1 MSDNNLSLQE
11 DEVQALTAIFGNDF
25 VRDSSSS
32 STFTIEIQSGQ
43 SETFS
48 ESTTG
53 CNGKKKTTDD
63 KSILLELKLP
73 KDYPLSSPPF
83 YSISAPWMSRV
94 RRTHLTSCLDN
105 IYADNAGEA
114 VLYLWIQKCREF
126 LSEDILVEEEEAE
139 SDDNDTDLKG
149 KKDVSS
155 SGKNECKTDLEAT
168 SLNIF
173 HGEPVVDRRSV
184 FQAHACLVS
193 SVEEVKEFVN
203 LLKNNKKIATATH
216 NIVAYRLSGGP
227 HGSCVQDCDDDGETH
242 AGGRLLHLL
251 QILDVKDVVVVVSRW
266 FGGIQLG
273 PDRFKHINNV
283 ARNLLNQ
290 LSLIPSSGK
299 DSNVKSKKETTAASK
314 KSNKKVK

>member
-1 MSDNNLSLQE
+1 M
-11 DEVQALTAIFGNDF
+11 
-25 VRDSSSS
+25 
-32 STFTIEIQSGQ
+32 
-43 SETFS
+43 
-48 ESTTG
+48 
-53 CNGKKKTTDD
+53 
-63 KSILLELKLP
+63 
-73 KDYPLSSPPF
+73 
-83 YSISAPWMSRV
+83 
-94 RRTHLTSCLDN
+94 TSCLDN